1 MGRRDGEWEGGR
13 RKDERKGRKT
23 GGTRRKEKEVN
34 IIRACTCSTYFDHTI
49 TRLHACR
56 TGSVSHFGILP
67 VGDARRDLPL
77 LLLLHRH
84 LQNVT
89 FQLKICSVLA
99 LFPGAHWLFVIYS
112 TSDEKLW
119 TPRNE
124 VTVQCIH
131 VCHSVGIS

>member
-1 MGRRDGEWEGGR
+1 MESGRGEGERTKERGEKQEEQGGSR
-13 RKDERKGRKT
+13 
-23 GGTRRKEKEVN
+23 KEVN

-99 LFPGAHWLFVIYS
+99 LFPGAH
-112 TSDEKLW
+112 
-119 TPRNE
+119 
-124 VTVQCIH
+124 
-131 VCHSVGIS
+131 